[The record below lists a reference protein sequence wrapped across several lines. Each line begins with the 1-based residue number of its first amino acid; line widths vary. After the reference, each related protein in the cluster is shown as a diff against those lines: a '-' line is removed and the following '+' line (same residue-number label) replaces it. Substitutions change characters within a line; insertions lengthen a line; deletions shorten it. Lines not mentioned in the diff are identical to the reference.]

1 MRELATVGALCSL
14 EGTNPQLM
22 FHMNAAM
29 NCDLSKEQ
37 MDQLVGVIGQE
48 LGEERGRNAE
58 AVLLSGDGASKK
70 HEWKTAGRRINE
82 T

>member
-1 MRELATVGALCSL
+1 
-14 EGTNPQLM
+14 M

-58 AVLLSGDGASKK
+58 AVLSQVMERRKK
-70 HEWKTAGRRINE
+70 HE
-82 T
+82 